1 MPPQPIAF
9 FGLGLMGRP
18 MAEHLIAGGH
28 TVTLWNRTRSKAD
41 GLGAPV
47 ADRPA
52 EAVREGGLVFSLL
65 ADDRA
70 VLDLFGDGAIAARLG
85 PGGVH
90 VGLSTVAPE
99 TARRLAEI
107 HAAAGSRYMSA
118 PVMGRPEAVAARK
131 EHFLAAGPAEAKDRA
146 RPILEALGEGGV
158 YDFGEAPESANA
170 AKLINNYLIAATI
183 NALADAVTMA
193 EKSGIDPEA
202 LYAQA
207 TGTLFD
213 CLAWKTYGRQIVDR
227 SYDTPSFKLSLG
239 LKDVK
244 LVGGLADA
252 TEMPSP
258 VVSALHDRYLAAVAQ
273 GMGGLDWSGI
283 ARLVRRNAGL
293 GD

>member
-1 MPPQPIAF
+1 MTPRTIAF
-9 FGLGLMGRP
+9 LGTGLMGRP
-18 MAEHLIAGGH
+18 MAENLIADGH
-28 TVTLWNRTRSKAD
+28 RVTLWNRTRSKAE

-47 ADRPA
+47 ADAPA
-52 EAVREGGLVFSLL
+52 DAVADGGLVFSLL

-70 VLDLFGDGAIAARLG
+70 VLDLFADGAVAARLG
-85 PGGVH
+85 PSGLH
-90 VGLSTVAPE
+90 VGMSTVAPE

-107 HAAAGSRYMSA
+107 HRGAGSGYLSA

-131 EHFLAAGPAEAKDRA
+131 QHFLTAGPAEAKA
-146 RPILEALGEGGV
+146 HVRPVLEAIGQGGV

-183 NALADAVTMA
+183 NALSDAFALA
-193 EKSGIDPEA
+193 EKSGIDPQT
-202 LYAQA
+202 LYDQS

-213 CLAWKTYGRQIVDR
+213 CLAWKAYGRQIVDR
-227 SYDTPSFKLSLG
+227 SYDAPSFKLSLG

-244 LVGGLADA
+244 LIAGLADSA
-252 TEMPSP
+252 EMPSP
-258 VVSALHDRYLAAVAQ
+258 LVCALHDRYLSAVAQ
-273 GMGGLDWSGI
+273 GMGGIDWSGI